1 MLEKKDISVVIP
13 VLNSKKSLQELVS
26 RLEHTIKQMGVNYEV
41 IFVDDYS
48 HIDTWEVLKQI
59 QLTHKHVSIIR
70 LAKNYGQH
78 NATLCGLKEAEGET
92 IITLD
97 DDLEHRPEDIP
108 LLYEQFLEKNY
119 DILYAY
125 PRKRRKNFLRN
136 LLGYLWYKG
145 SKTIDKGIGK
155 ASSFRVIKKTISD
168 CLLNHNEPFLFI
180 ESIISWYTSSIGQT
194 EVEFEIRKHGKS
206 NYSIL
211 SLFTLNH
218 DIGMHY
224 DTHILKFMKNFGVT
238 VFFSSLVLISY
249 YLLKKIFGSPTPGYT
264 SIIIVSL
271 FSTGSI
277 LWGMGYLGVYIG
289 KMFRILNKEPQYRV
303 SEKIK
308 TTRL

>member
-1 MLEKKDISVVIP
+1 MNSIKEISVVVP
-13 VLNSKKSLQELVS
+13 VYNSEHSLNELKIRLDETLKKITTSYEL
-26 RLEHTIKQMGVNYEV
+26 
-41 IFVDDYS
+41 IFVDDFS
-48 HIDTWEVLKQI
+48 TDHSWEQLKKI
-59 QLTHKHVSIIR
+59 QSENANITILR
-70 LAKNYGQH
+70 LSKNYGQH

-155 ASSFRVIKKTISD
+155 ASSFRVLKKTISD